1 MSKRLIALVSSAL
14 LIGGL
19 FVGAPV
25 RVQAVTDT
33 VYVADVATAGAGGS
47 CSAPN
52 YATGV
57 LDDDVAI
64 QDAIDEVL
72 ADDTIDGPGTLTTVY
87 LCPSTYHIT
96 ATLHASA
103 ELTIQGANAATTIL
117 DGGAELNVDGSWLR
131 NGVSILNGE
140 GGLTVSNLTF
150 THGHSA
156 EGSGAIGGSGPM
168 HIADAEFTYNSGA
181 YGGAISNG
189 GSVEV
194 IRSTF
199 IENNASNN
207 GGAITASE
215 IVAISSSIFS
225 GNSANFGSAVHSNVS
240 VTSTQSS
247 FTDNEASEGGAIAA
261 NDIIVNRSTF
271 TNNSANYGG
280 AIYAFTVTVTN
291 SSFTGND
298 ANTGGAIIATTA
310 TITNSNFT
318 ENTAVYYGGAIYTG
332 ATATITRSRFTR
344 NTAGADGGAIYL
356 QSTGTSSV
364 TRSTF
369 TSNIA
374 NGSGGAINFVP
385 APGSEVFVSSNVF
398 TKNEAPYGGATDQDD
413 GGLLI
418 FQRNVFT
425 ANRAVAEDAEGGAL
439 WVSYARF
446 SGNRFSRNRSDLY
459 GGAVYASNKVVARA
473 ALRSQ
478 FTANRARRG
487 QDVYYTRGGGGA

>member
-1 MSKRLIALVSSAL
+1 
-14 LIGGL
+14 
-19 FVGAPV
+19 
-25 RVQAVTDT
+25 VQAVTDT

-96 ATLHASA
+96 AGLHASA

-131 NGVSILNGE
+131 NGVWILYGE
-140 GGLTVSNLTF
+140 DGLTVSNLTF

-207 GGAITASE
+207 GGAITATE

-225 GNSANFGSAVHSNVS
+225 GNSALSGGAVHSNVS

-247 FTDNEASEGGAIAA
+247 FTDNEASEGGAIAT

-271 TNNSANYGG
+271 TNNSADTDGGAINALSSVIATSSTFTNNSAHKDGGDGGDGGAINALSVIATSSTFTNNSANYGG
-280 AIYAFTVTVTN
+280 AISGYDSATVTSSTFMKN
-291 SSFTGND
+291 SAESS
-298 ANTGGAIIATTA
+298 GGAVITYNGIIA
-310 TITNSNFT
+310 
-318 ENTAVYYGGAIYTG
+318 
-332 ATATITRSRFTR
+332 RSRFTR
-344 NTAGADGGAIYL
+344 NTAGEHGGAVALWDQNSDDLQQVRGNSFRGNTASGGGAIALRSCETTY
-356 QSTGTSSV
+356 
-364 TRSTF
+364 TRSQVRRVERV
-369 TSNIA
+369 N
-374 NGSGGAINFVP
+374 
-385 APGSEVFVSSNVF
+385 
-398 TKNEAPYGGATDQDD
+398 
-413 GGLLI
+413 
-418 FQRNVFT
+418 
-425 ANRAVAEDAEGGAL
+425 
-439 WVSYARF
+439 RF
-446 SGNRFSRNRSDLY
+446 SGNR
-459 GGAVYASNKVVARA
+459 AT
-473 ALRSQ
+473 Q
-478 FTANRARRG
+478 HRRTNNIEPWV
-487 QDVYYTRGGGGA
+487 DDCP

>member
-52 YATGV
+52 FATGV

-96 ATLHASA
+96 ATLYASA

-131 NGVSILNGE
+131 NGVFILYGE
-140 GGLTVSNLTF
+140 DGLTVSNLTF

-207 GGAITASE
+207 GGAITATE

-225 GNSANFGSAVHSNVS
+225 GNSANSGGAVHSNVS

-247 FTDNEASEGGAIAA
+247 FTDNEASEGGAIATI
-261 NDIIVNRSTF
+261 DIIVNRSTF

-280 AIYAFTVTVTN
+280 AIAGYGSATVTSSTFMKN
-291 SSFTGND
+291 SAESS
-298 ANTGGAIIATTA
+298 GGAVITYNGIIA
-310 TITNSNFT
+310 
-318 ENTAVYYGGAIYTG
+318 
-332 ATATITRSRFTR
+332 RSRFTR
-344 NTAGADGGAIYL
+344 NTAGEHGGAVELWDQNSDDLHQVRGNSFRGNTASGGGAIALRSCVTTY
-356 QSTGTSSV
+356 
-364 TRSTF
+364 TRSQVRRVERV
-369 TSNIA
+369 N
-374 NGSGGAINFVP
+374 
-385 APGSEVFVSSNVF
+385 
-398 TKNEAPYGGATDQDD
+398 
-413 GGLLI
+413 
-418 FQRNVFT
+418 
-425 ANRAVAEDAEGGAL
+425 
-439 WVSYARF
+439 RF
-446 SGNRFSRNRSDLY
+446 SGNR
-459 GGAVYASNKVVARA
+459 AT
-473 ALRSQ
+473 Q
-478 FTANRARRG
+478 QRRTNNIEPRV
-487 QDVYYTRGGGGA
+487 DDCP